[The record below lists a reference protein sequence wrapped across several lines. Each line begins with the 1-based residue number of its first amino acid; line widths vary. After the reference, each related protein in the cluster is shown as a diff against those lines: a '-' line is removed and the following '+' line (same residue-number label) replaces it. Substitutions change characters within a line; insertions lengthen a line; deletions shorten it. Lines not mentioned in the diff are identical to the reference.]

1 MSDMARGGSGQ
12 PLRAAAL
19 SYDAADAQAGCA
31 PRLVARG
38 QNLLAEQILRRARD
52 SGVPI
57 HQSALLAEA
66 LTRFEVD
73 QAIPPSLYVAV
84 AEVLAWAYR
93 LETAAA
99 TGTTAPAA
107 SAAPGQ

>member
-1 MSDMARGGSGQ
+1 MSDLPRSRSGQ

-19 SYDAADAQAGCA
+19 SYAAADAQAGRA
-31 PRLVARG
+31 PRLVAKG
-38 QNLLAEQILRRARD
+38 QSLLAEEILRRARD

-57 HQSALLAEA
+57 HESALLAEA

-73 QAIPPSLYVAV
+73 QAIPPALYVAV

-99 TGTTAPAA
+99 GVATAPAA
-107 SAAPGQ
+107 DAAPER

>member
-1 MSDMARGGSGQ
+1 MSEPSRGRSGQ

-19 SYDAADAQAGCA
+19 SYAAADAQAGRA
-31 PRLVARG
+31 PRLVAKG
-38 QNLLAEQILRRARD
+38 QNILAEEILRRARA

-57 HQSALLAEA
+57 HESALLAEA

-73 QAIPPSLYVAV
+73 QAIPPALYVAV

-93 LETAAA
+93 LETTAANLVGA
-99 TGTTAPAA
+99 HVGGT
-107 SAAPGQ
+107 